1 MSKLNSNNSKDS
13 VVTIK
18 HKGET
23 YSEEDLD
30 VIFQI
35 VAENYVPTKKYID
48 DVDYNPSENLSEKE
62 LKDLNEWKIKIRAS
76 SWKSRQRSLRKQ
88 GKLHQDKIDTL
99 NKLGMV
105 WNPQNDIW
113 EKQYLLYRKIGLCDE
128 IENWVYE
135 QRELYK
141 SDTISRQDLY
151 RLNAVNFPFEASVGE
166 HFPFT
171 YNSIYALQEKL
182 RKKIRR
188 IELKVINNP
197 PKILTEKQKEIIKKE
212 KQSKKRKQDQKP
224 INSFYTKIYMINGGV
239 ESNLLKLSF
248 QEITNLISQIESGKS
263 IYDDAKKDYLDKV
276 VKNRD
281 LGYFTK
287 SYVKDFY
294 KELNVELDDKQKF
307 YQISHFNTTKFD
319 LKVRLY
325 VCNILLNYYELI
337 ADNKLKNFK
346 PLDFLI
352 TYYKKQKNITEL
364 LNLEKFINK
373 YPLLFQLYNDK
384 IDTILQKLKYY

>member
-1 MSKLNSNNSKDS
+1 
-13 VVTIK
+13 
-18 HKGET
+18 
-23 YSEEDLD
+23 
-30 VIFQI
+30 
-35 VAENYVPTKKYID
+35 
-48 DVDYNPSENLSEKE
+48 
-62 LKDLNEWKIKIRAS
+62 
-76 SWKSRQRSLRKQ
+76 
-88 GKLHQDKIDTL
+88 
-99 NKLGMV
+99 
-105 WNPQNDIW
+105 
-113 EKQYLLYRKIGLCDE
+113 
-128 IENWVYE
+128 
-135 QRELYK
+135 
-141 SDTISRQDLY
+141 
-151 RLNAVNFPFEASVGE
+151 
-166 HFPFT
+166 
-171 YNSIYALQEKL
+171 
-182 RKKIRR
+182 
-188 IELKVINNP
+188 LKVINNP

-294 KELNVELDDKQKF
+294 KELNVELDVKQKF

-352 TYYKKQKNITEL
+352 SYYKKQKNTEEL
-364 LNLEKFINK
+364 LKLKEYINQ
-373 YPLLFQLYNDK
+373 YPLLIELYNDK
-384 IDTILQKLKYY
+384 IETILLKFKY